1 MCLDGFNQNQ
11 SPLHSRLKFNRRTV
25 LSSFGGAAF
34 LAANWPMST
43 HAEAPGTITFGLN
56 PLFLESDIALLR
68 LMRLYLQQRLKRPVS
83 LVRRRTYQEI
93 TALLLTG
100 QIDVAWV
107 CDDPYV
113 QHEDA
118 MELLAVPV
126 YQHQPLY
133 RTLVVA
139 NKATPARDFDDI
151 QGTVHAFSDPDST
164 SGYLVT
170 RYELALRHTTP
181 TAFFRDF
188 FFTYAHRNV
197 VRAVNARLADSGSVD
212 GYVWDVLRQRE
223 PALTE
228 NIRVVFQSE
237 LLGFPPIVGL
247 KAARDPA
254 LNAAIAAAFLD
265 MGSDPTGRQLLAALA
280 LDGFTTAKPGLYHAT
295 LAKWRFVKAQV

>member
-1 MCLDGFNQNQ
+1 MCPDGFYRNLP
-11 SPLHSRLKFNRRTV
+11 PLRSRLKFNRRDV
-25 LSSFGGAAF
+25 LSTLGGAASF
-34 LAANWPMST
+34 AANWSIPAR
-43 HAEAPGTITFGLN
+43 AEVQGGITFGLN
-56 PLFLESDIALLR
+56 PLFLETDIALLR
-68 LMRLYLQQRLKRPVS
+68 LMQLYLQQRLMRPVS

-100 QIDVAWV
+100 QLDVAWV

-139 NKATPARDFDDI
+139 NKATPARVFDDI

-181 TAFFRDF
+181 ADFFREF

-212 GYVWDVLRQRE
+212 GYVWDVLQQRE

-237 LLGFPPIVGL
+237 FLGFPPIVGL
-247 KAARDPA
+247 KAARDPS
-254 LNAAIAAAFLD
+254 LNAAISAAFLD
-265 MGSDPTGRQLLAALA
+265 MDRYPLGRQLLAALA
-280 LDGFTTAKPGLYHAT
+280 LDGFTTAKPELYHAT
-295 LAKWRFVKAQV
+295 LTKWRFVKAQV